1 MTDNN
6 TFPGSSQA
14 LNFCKNVFSR
24 ALRSSNNVPRHIGL
38 IMDGNRRWAKRKH
51 VEIKE
56 GHSAG
61 FHSMSRAL
69 ELCYEAGVN
78 TATVFAFS
86 IENFRRSAIEVD
98 SLMNLASS
106 GIRQVVQNGE
116 MAEKFGVRINII
128 GDRSLLPEDVLREVE
143 AAEKITKD
151 NTRAVLNLCFPY
163 TGRDELLQSIIRTID
178 KTQNKELNFTNIDE
192 AVIDENLYTGGSPPV
207 DLLIRTSGVTRLSD
221 FLLWQLSRK
230 GVVIEFLDCLWP
242 DFGSRQMA
250 WILLK
255 FAYKKFYSASEP
267 ELDEEIEGQGDS
279 YSKSK
284 QF

>member
-1 MTDNN
+1 MSDTNS
-6 TFPGSSQA
+6 FPGLPQVF
-14 LNFCKNVFSR
+14 NFFKNLFSHV
-24 ALRSSNNVPRHIGL
+24 LRTSNNVPQHIGL

-56 GHSAG
+56 GHNAG

-69 ELCYEAGVN
+69 ELCYEAGVS

-86 IENFRRSAIEVD
+86 IENFKRSAAEVD
-98 SLMNLASS
+98 SLMNLARS

-116 MAEKFGVRINII
+116 MAEKFGVKIKVI
-128 GDRSLLPEDVLREVE
+128 GDRRLLPDDVLQEIE
-143 AAEKITKD
+143 TAEEITKN
-151 NTRAVLNLCFPY
+151 NTRAVLNICFPY
-163 TGRDELLQSIIRTID
+163 TGRDELIHSI
-178 KTQNKELNFTNIDE
+178 KANIDSMSSGQLE
-192 AVIDENLYTGGSPPV
+192 ASDIDENQIDKYLYTAESPPV

-221 FLLWQLSRK
+221 FLLWQASRR

-255 FAYKKFYSASEP
+255 FAFNRSYRASD
-267 ELDEEIEGQGDS
+267 LDFEEETDGDATANPN
-279 YSKSK
+279 KNHM
-284 QF
+284 